1 MPGPLR
7 ALEPVAIPGHEPS
20 GLGSPD
26 HPMRIMTRRAAG
38 LGAAPWDDGARA
50 EVAAY
55 FDALAPEWHTR
66 TSPER
71 DAVVADALARGVGA
85 DGGDICVELGS
96 GIGAYTP
103 SLALRW
109 RRVLAVEVSLE
120 MLRLAPR
127 DVGHRLLADGSRLP
141 LATGAADAVV
151 LVNCFLFP
159 DEVDRVLA
167 PGGVVV
173 WVNSS
178 GAETP
183 IYLPPADVVAA
194 LPGRWEGVESAAGVG
209 IWCAVRRSAEPGSLA
224 P

>member
-1 MPGPLR
+1 MPGRLK
-7 ALEPVAIPGHEPS
+7 ALPAKSIAGHASS

-38 LGAAPWDDGARA
+38 LDPGGWDDGARA
-50 EVAAY
+50 EVAGY
-55 FDALAPEWHTR
+55 FDSLAPEWHTR

-71 DAVVADALARGVGA
+71 DAVVNDALARGLPHHVGV
-85 DGGDICVELGS
+85 GGVCVELGS

-103 SLALRW
+103 VLVLRW
-109 RRVLAVEVSLE
+109 RQVLAVELSLE
-120 MLRLAPR
+120 MLVRAPR
-127 DVGHRLLADGSRLP
+127 DVGHRLLADGAQLP
-141 LATGAADAVV
+141 LVSGTASAAV

-159 DEVDRVLA
+159 AEVDRVLA

-183 IYLPPADVVAA
+183 IHLPVDDVVGA
-194 LPGRWEGVESAAGVG
+194 LPGQWEGVHSAAGVG
-209 IWCAVRRSAEPGSLA
+209 IWSVLWRSTT
-224 P
+224 

>member
-1 MPGPLR
+1 MPGTLTT
-7 ALEPVAIPGHEPS
+7 LEPVEIPGHWPS

-38 LGAAPWDDGARA
+38 LHPGPWDDAARA
-50 EVAAY
+50 DVGAF

-71 DAVVADALARGVGA
+71 DAVVTDALARGLPDHAGHGA
-85 DGGDICVELGS
+85 VCVELGS

-103 SLALRW
+103 ALVPRW
-109 RRVLAVEVSLE
+109 PTVLATEVSLE
-120 MLRLAPR
+120 MLLRAPR
-127 DVGHRLLADGSRLP
+127 DVGHRLLADGSQLP
-141 LATGAADAVV
+141 LRAGTASSVV

-159 DEVDRVLA
+159 AEVDRVLDDD
-167 PGGVVV
+167 GVVV

-183 IYLPPADVVAA
+183 IHLPSADVVAA
-194 LPGRWEGVESAAGVG
+194 LPGRWEGVESTAGAG
-209 IWCAVRRSAEPGSLA
+209 SWCVVWRSGG
-224 P
+224 